1 MKALIITPNY
11 PSKKTPQNGS
21 FVHQLLLEWVKIGLE
36 PLIINPLSFPNFIR
50 NLMKKKIV
58 IVQNLFSVRRP
69 LYLTFGSGHFFGFNL
84 KIFKSLSFNKAINT
98 SNINFKEVAFL
109 YGKFLLTSG
118 YAIVKL
124 KEKYNIPGFVDI
136 GESTLL
142 TSFDKKELK
151 FAKSIIDKM
160 DGFICVSLKLRE
172 DLLALGAEKEDIL
185 FASNGVNLEK
195 FEILSK
201 FECRE
206 KIGLNEGDFVIAFVG
221 YFIER
226 KGPDRIINALKL
238 LNLNI
243 KVLFIG
249 EGPINVD
256 SEFTFFQGKVVN
268 SELPNYLN
276 CADIFVLPTLA
287 EGNCNAINEAK
298 ACGIPVISSKIPE
311 ISEQVSENEGIL
323 VNPTSIE
330 EIASAIEFFYM
341 NSDKKEEFR
350 QTLIQNRENLSLQFR
365 AKKIDS
371 WIKEKLQIQC

>member
-1 MKALIITPNY
+1 MKAVIITPNY
-11 PSKKTPQNGS
+11 PSRKTPQNGS
-21 FVHQLLLEWVKIGLE
+21 FVHQLLLEWEKIGLE
-36 PLIINPLSFPNFIR
+36 PLVINPLSFPNFIR
-50 NLMKKKIV
+50 NLTKKKSDIA
-58 IVQNLFSVRRP
+58 QNLFTVRRP
-69 LYLTFGSGHFFGFNL
+69 LYLTFGSRYIFGFNL
-84 KIFKSLSFNKAINT
+84 KIFKSLSFSKAIDT
-98 SNINFKEVAFL
+98 RNINFKEVAFL
-109 YGKFLLTSG
+109 YGQFLLTSG
-118 YAIVKL
+118 YAISKL
-124 KEKYNIPGFVDI
+124 KDKCNIPGFVDI

-142 TSFDKKELK
+142 ASFDEKELK
-151 FAKSIIDKM
+151 FAKSIIEKM

-185 FASNGVNLEK
+185 FAPNGVNLEK
-195 FEILSK
+195 FKILNK
-201 FECRE
+201 FECRK

-226 KGPDRIINALKL
+226 KGPNRIIDALRL

-268 SELPNYLN
+268 SELPKYLN

-298 ACGIPVISSKIPE
+298 ACAIPVISSKIPE

-323 VNPTSIE
+323 VDPSSIE
-330 EIASAIEFFYM
+330 EIASGIEFFYS
-341 NSDKKEEFR
+341 NPDKKEEFR
-350 QTLIQNRENLSLQFR
+350 KKLIQNRKNLSIQSR
-365 AKKIDS
+365 AQKIDN
-371 WIKEKLQIQC
+371 WIKNKLK